1 MNVFQL
7 VAFSILIC
15 IVAGIVREV
24 KKEYYIPVILVGGVL
39 LLIQSLNYFTSIF
52 NTLNQIITATNISSE
67 LFMIIIKIV
76 GVGYLIE
83 FATSICNDSGSSSI
97 ANKIALSGKLI
108 ILTMSLPIIN
118 QLFKMVVSLL

>member
-39 LLIQSLNYFTSIF
+39 LLIQTLNYFTSIF

-67 LFMIIIKIV
+67 LFMIIIKII

-83 FATSICNDSGSSSI
+83 FATSICNDSGSPSI